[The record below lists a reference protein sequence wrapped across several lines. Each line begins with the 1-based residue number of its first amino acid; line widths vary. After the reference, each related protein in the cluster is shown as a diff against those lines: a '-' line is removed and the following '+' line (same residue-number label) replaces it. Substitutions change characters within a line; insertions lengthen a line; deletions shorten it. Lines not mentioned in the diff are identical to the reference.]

1 MSGQSIGSKKSRRG
15 SQIVEAA
22 LVLVPFCAMVFLLMD
37 VAWAIF
43 VKATL
48 QSAVREGARYAM
60 TGSTSGGS
68 GQLASVKTV
77 VQNYSMGLL
86 NGSRANTIAVQFYS
100 PGSLTLTNSNQ
111 GGNLVIVSVVNY
123 PFVPLAPFM
132 HSKAALNLTV
142 RSGDR
147 LESLPGGVTPEL

>member
-1 MSGQSIGSKKSRRG
+1 MKLLKEEQGSEL
-15 SQIVEAA
+15 VEAA
-22 LVLVPFCAMVFLLMD
+22 LVIVPLLAMVFVLFD
-37 VAWAIF
+37 VAWSIF

-60 TGSTSGGS
+60 TGNTSGGS
-68 GQLASVKTV
+68 GQLSSIKSV

-86 NGSRANTIAVQFYS
+86 NGSKSSTITVQFYT
-100 PGSLTLTNSNQ
+100 PDSLTLTGSNQ
-111 GGNLVIVSVVNY
+111 GGNLVVVSVVNY

-132 HSKAALNLTV
+132 HSGRTVYLTL

-147 LESLPGGVTPEL
+147 LESLPGGAPPPL

>member
-1 MSGQSIGSKKSRRG
+1 MGKHCVGPKKGRKG

-22 LVLVPFCAMVFLLMD
+22 LVFVPFCAMVFLLMD

-68 GQLASVKTV
+68 GQLASVKAV

-86 NGSRANTIAVQFYS
+86 NGSRANTITVQFYT
-100 PGSLTLTNSNQ
+100 PGTLTLTSSNQ

-132 HSKAALNLTV
+132 HSKAALNLTI

-147 LESLPGGVTPEL
+147 LESLPGGATPNL